1 MQQIPAVYCKASRF
15 PLNSRTVWSSARK
28 FYVLWTWSNFAHAPA
43 SCASTPADV
52 TTWPSDSVQLKFD
65 QYVAQ
70 PPISPSCPMRWWS
83 EHKTSYQIFSQ
94 PSIYIDGWL
103 YAMRMTSVVCNVPV
117 LSQNDST
124 YHHSVFTTWKWH
136 PFATWTPSFIIL
148 VWGHHP
154 LIGAKVFACLQNSRT
169 PPIGSLA

>member
-1 MQQIPAVYCKASRF
+1 MPNCKHQHTTGCKQRYCLKWAWMFKTEMCPRVAE
-15 PLNSRTVWSSARK
+15 NSNMTNHKNRIHWPFWTGNHHLSYCYHYRYIS
-28 FYVLWTWSNFAHAPA
+28 FYV
-43 SCASTPADV
+43 
-52 TTWPSDSVQLKFD
+52 KFHN
-65 QYVAQ
+65 V
-70 PPISPSCPMRWWS
+70 
-83 EHKTSYQIFSQ
+83 HTVVVSQ

-103 YAMRMTSVVCNVPV
+103 YAMSMTSVVCNVPV

-154 LIGAKVFACLQNSRT
+154 LIGAKPYLPASRT
-169 PPIGSLA
+169 LVKWRTATP